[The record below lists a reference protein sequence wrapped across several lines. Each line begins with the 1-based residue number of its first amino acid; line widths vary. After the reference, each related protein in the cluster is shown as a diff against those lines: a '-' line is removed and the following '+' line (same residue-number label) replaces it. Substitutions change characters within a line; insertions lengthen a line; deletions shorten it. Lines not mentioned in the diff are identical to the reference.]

1 LCVAGQTGSYLE
13 LVYEKF
19 ENSKGAWRSSG
30 WLEDVYGEFEDISEF
45 SGKMQ

>member
-19 ENSKGAWRSSG
+19 ENSKGAWRSLG